1 MTLARRGAWRRAR
14 GRIGAMLALAA
25 ICGTARP
32 ALAQDDARRDLC
44 VALTGLSERAAATGK
59 AQRVSVFNS
68 DGFMVSA
75 CGDTRIS
82 YAHASYCSRVV
93 GALGVE
99 GFQSY
104 PWRIRD
110 CLRRAGAVPHIVTGS
125 GYTGLVERT
134 QIVELTASL
143 RNGVRVDLTFKPAP
157 SAAGDPFQGYYG
169 EFDLVIWKP

>member
-1 MTLARRGAWRRAR
+1 
-14 GRIGAMLALAA
+14 MLALAA
-25 ICGTARP
+25 ICAAARP
-32 ALAQDDARRDLC
+32 ALAQDDARTDLC
-44 VALTGLSERAAATGK
+44 LALSALSDRAAATGK

-68 DGFMVSA
+68 DGFMISA
-75 CGDTRIS
+75 CGDTRVS

-110 CLRRAGAVPHIVTGS
+110 CMRRAGAVPHIVTGL

-134 QIVELTASL
+134 QIVELTAKL
-143 RNGVRVDLTFKPAP
+143 RNGLRVELKFKPAP
-157 SAAGDPFQGYYG
+157 SQEGDPLHGYYG